1 MVLLGLVLLVYGV
14 LNMYRVINLT
24 FSDKTS
30 TQIVVPDG
38 ISINVYKTNSNN
50 RIKLLRVYD
59 YNMDN
64 KTFLIDTYNQFKD
77 KIIIKAEFANQ
88 DEIVS
93 AIISNYISLRYI
105 LTDIINGKIMID
117 SNIYEELEFTDNV
130 GEN

>member
-1 MVLLGLVLLVYGV
+1 MLGLVLLVYGV

-64 KTFLIDTYNQFKD
+64 KTFIIDTYNQFKD

-93 AIISNYISLRYI
+93 TIISNYISLRYI
-105 LTDIINGKIMID
+105 LTDIINGKITID
-117 SNIYEELEFTDNV
+117 SNIYEELEFTDNI

>member
-1 MVLLGLVLLVYGV
+1 MLGLVLLVYGA
-14 LNMYRVINLT
+14 LNIYRVINLT

-38 ISINVYKTNSNN
+38 ISINIYKTNSNN

-64 KTFLIDTYNQFKD
+64 KTFLIDAYNQFKD

-88 DEIVS
+88 DEIIS
-93 AIISNYISLRYI
+93 TIISNYISLRYI

-117 SNIYEELEFTDNV
+117 SNIYEELEFTDNI